1 MDREHLSSLQHVYHV
16 RKIVGVTTQKKVMR
30 VIVLTGPPGA
40 GKNTIAQIIAKQK
53 NQCAVID
60 VDLVRWMILQPHKAP
75 WEGEAGKKQQLL
87 GVQNTCLVA
96 NNFLK
101 EGYEVII
108 LDVLTTD
115 TAKLY
120 RKQLQKSNVKILLLL
135 PTYEEILRR
144 NIIRP
149 PRLKEG
155 EVKMLYDQQRAFT
168 GYDEIIDNTHLFPE
182 DTAQKLLQHFSI

>member
-1 MDREHLSSLQHVYHV
+1 
-16 RKIVGVTTQKKVMR
+16 MR

-40 GKNTIAQIIAKQK
+40 GKNTIAQIIAKRRS
-53 NQCAVID
+53 QCAVID
-60 VDLVRWMILQPHKAP
+60 VDLVRWMVLQPHKAP
-75 WEGEAGKKQQLL
+75 WEGDAGKKQQML
-87 GVQNTCLVA
+87 GAQNTCLVA

-120 RKQLQKSNVKILLLL
+120 RKQLQKNNVKIILLL

-149 PRLKEG
+149 PRLKAD
-155 EVKMLYDQQRAFT
+155 EVKTLYGQQKKFT
-168 GYDEIIDNTHLFPE
+168 EYDEIINNTNLSPE
-182 DTAQKLLQHFSI
+182 KMSERLIQQY